1 MVRRSLNLR
10 PRECPEARDAPRTR
24 WLEGHPNVPAVVPEQ
39 TSGRGTASAGAPPQR
54 MPRSS
59 LSIGLVSVRASRP
72 STTEAP
78 PIDVQYGV
86 WLSAEKYPPST
97 PDRAVPTPEARKNTA
112 ISCDWNTFGETFVEN
127 DRPTGEMSS
136 SPKTNTA
143 RMSATQSSGVSF
155 APPSA

>member
-1 MVRRSLNLR
+1 AAGAPPQLVRHLSW
-10 PRECPEARDAPRTR
+10 CA
-24 WLEGHPNVPAVVPEQ
+24 
-39 TSGRGTASAGAPPQR
+39 ASAGAPPQR

-72 STTEAP
+72 STTAAP
-78 PIDVQYGV
+78 RIDVQYGV

-112 ISCDWNTFGETFVEN
+112 IICDWNTFGETFVEN

-155 APPSA
+155 APASA

>member
-1 MVRRSLNLR
+1 ITPRQRCEPALTVRDGAA
-10 PRECPEARDAPRTR
+10 EPESEGRASAQRHGMPLEPDGSRGIPTSRQSFPSRRAAGAPPQLVRHLS
-24 WLEGHPNVPAVVPEQ
+24 WGA
-39 TSGRGTASAGAPPQR
+39 ASAGAPPQR

-59 LSIGLVSVRASRP
+59 WSIGLVSVRASRP

-112 ISCDWNTFGETFVEN
+112 IICDWNTFGETFVE
-127 DRPTGEMSS
+127 
-136 SPKTNTA
+136 
-143 RMSATQSSGVSF
+143 
-155 APPSA
+155 

>member
-1 MVRRSLNLR
+1 PDGSRGIPTSRQSFPSRRAAGAPPQLVRHLSWG
-10 PRECPEARDAPRTR
+10 A
-24 WLEGHPNVPAVVPEQ
+24 
-39 TSGRGTASAGAPPQR
+39 ASAGAPPQR

-97 PDRAVPTPEARKNTA
+97 PDRAVPTPEARKKTA
-112 ISCDWNTFGETFVEN
+112 IICDWNTFGETFVEN

-136 SPKTNTA
+136 SPKTKTA

-155 APPSA
+155 APASA